1 MGFAPFYFWSGVG
14 LGGAH
19 LGEAFVE
26 LAGDVGDDTELALDE
41 HELGAVVHFVFLGAE
56 EAFEAGLD
64 GFAIGV
70 GDFFG
75 ENFGRDGFHPGGE
88 AIAFGAQVIQNFR
101 LGAELGF
108 IGGDAVAEGEE
119 VVANQGGNARGF
131 VEFLKN
137 SSGDGDVRE
146 HLADCAGVGS
156 GGKAVAGFG
165 DVFGY
170 LDGVFANGAESV
182 CEFFGAVGHGI
193 TSGGLAGL

>member
-108 IGGDAVAEGEE
+108 IGGDAVVVMRGVLLSSSKIRVETAMCASIWPTVRVSAAAE
-119 VVANQGGNARGF
+119 
-131 VEFLKN
+131 KP
-137 SSGDGDVRE
+137 
-146 HLADCAGVGS
+146 
-156 GGKAVAGFG
+156 
-165 DVFGY
+165 
-170 LDGVFANGAESV
+170 
-182 CEFFGAVGHGI
+182 
-193 TSGGLAGL
+193 